1 MNETTNLAD
10 TWTWDGATWTQ
21 QAPAASPPAR
31 ARAGSAPSL
40 GGWAVALFGGVS
52 AQGRLLGD
60 TWLWTGTTW
69 LPLRLPAAPRARAGA
84 AAAYDALTRSVVVFG
99 GMAGLAPT
107 GDAWALR

>member
-69 LPLRLPAAPRARAGA
+69 LPLHLGAAARAGGA
-84 AAAYDALTRSVVVFG
+84 AAAYDPLTRSVVVFS
-99 GMAGLAPT
+99 GMAGLMPT
-107 GDAWALR
+107 GDAGALH